1 MTHSGLL
8 GLADQVAELVAHF
21 FLFLFCFTHSALTLA
36 KLLAQLGITFLF
48 MAGQLTHFGL
58 LYLAELVAHSGFLLR
73 RADKFYDTLY
83 FVLSWCH
90 TQG

>member
-8 GLADQVAELVAHF
+8 GLADQVAELVAHLG
-21 FLFLFCFTHSALTLA
+21 FLFLTHSALTLA